1 MTTIYESEIEEI
13 ALDLLCDEN
22 GYEIRFGPDLAEG
35 TGRERDYNE
44 VVLSKRLRSA
54 IDRINPNI
62 PAGARDDAFKKVMRS
77 AALTV
82 IDNNEAFHH
91 LLVDGVDVKFS
102 VGDGKTRT
110 DKVWLVDFINPEN
123 NEFLA
128 VNQYTV
134 IENNNNKRPDIVIFI
149 NGLPLVVIEL
159 KNATD
164 ENADVS
170 AAFRQ
175 LQTYQQLIPSLFT
188 YNAFLIISDGWFAKA
203 GTLSSDY
210 PRFME
215 WKTADGETII
225 DSKTQ
230 PELELMIRG
239 LLNKKTLLD
248 CVRHFIVFE
257 HTREKTVKKIAAYH
271 QYYAVNK
278 AIASTLRAASM
289 ADFKSAIRAAEDPAL
304 YGLPNVTEQ
313 LKGDRR
319 AGVIWHTQGSGKS
332 LSMVFYTGKLVL
344 AEEMNN
350 PTIMV
355 LTDRNDLDQQLFETF
370 TNCQGLLR
378 QTPTQAANRDELK
391 KLLAVAS
398 GGIVF
403 TTIQKFL
410 PDEKGATYPLLTD
423 RRNVVV
429 IADEAH
435 RSQYDFID
443 GFAKHM
449 RDALPNASFIGFTG
463 TPIEKEDKNTQ
474 AVFGN
479 HIDVYDIQQAVEDGA
494 TVRIYYESRLA
505 KISLSEADQKIL
517 DQRVEEVTE
526 DDELTERQ
534 KRFAKWTGKE
544 AVVGSK
550 SRIKQVAAD
559 LVTHFEQRTSAA
571 EGKGMIVCMSRRICV
586 ELHKEIIALRPHW
599 YNSED
604 DKGAIK
610 VVMTGS
616 ASDPLDWQ
624 EHIRN
629 KPRRKSIGDRLKD
642 PNDSLKL
649 IIVRDMFLTGFDA
662 PCLHTMY
669 IDKPMNGHTLMQAI
683 ARVNRVFGDKE
694 GGLIVDYIGIAQD
707 LKNALAIYAAQ
718 KGRGEIKH
726 DQEEAVAKMLEV
738 HEVVADM
745 FYPSP
750 SGTQYPS
757 GASGRGEVRGF
768 DYHKYFTLEPREK
781 LNFILDAANY
791 IADAPGGVPAA
802 VDGGSSRNGKERF
815 KENVVRLQK
824 LFALSVPHP
833 KAFEIRDDLAFFQAI
848 KARFNKFD
856 DQTKKRTNE
865 EIETAIRQI
874 INDAIISEDVIDVFD
889 AAGIRKPDIA
899 ILSDEFLAEIQSMER
914 KNLALELLKRLLNDE
929 IKTRSNFNLV
939 QGRKFSEMLAEA
951 VKRYQ
956 SGLIDSAKI
965 IEELIKLAKDIREAD
980 QRGEKMNLRVDEL
993 AFYDALA
1000 DNPTAESVL
1009 GDVTLKQ
1016 IAHELVDSVRKNT
1029 SIDWQLKE
1037 SVQAKLRV
1045 MVKRILRKYKYPP
1058 DDPTTGEYT
1067 VSVTKVLDQAEMLA
1081 DFWTK
1086 E

>member
-1 MTTIYESEIEEI
+1 MAKLYESEIEQI
-13 ALDLLCDEN
+13 TLDLLHDEN
-22 GYEIRFGPDLAEG
+22 GYDVRFGPDLAEG
-35 TGRERDYNE
+35 AGKERDYNE
-44 VVLSKRLRSA
+44 VILSARLRSA
-54 IDRINPNI
+54 INRINPNI

-82 IDNNEAFHH
+82 IDNNEAFHR

-110 DKVWLVDFINPEN
+110 DKVWLVDFTNPDN

-128 VNQYTV
+128 VNQFTV
-134 IENNNNKRPDIVIFI
+134 IENNTNKRPDIVIFI

-175 LQTYQQLIPSLFT
+175 LQTYQHVIPSLFT
-188 YNAFLIISDGWFAKA
+188 YNTFLVISDGWFAKV
-203 GTLSSDY
+203 GTISSDY

-215 WKTADGETII
+215 WKTADSKTIV

-230 PELELMIRG
+230 PELEPLIKG
-239 LLNKKTLLD
+239 LFNKKTLLD
-248 CVRHFIVFE
+248 VIRHFIVFE
-257 HTREKTVKKIAAYH
+257 KTREKTVKKIAAYH

-278 AIASTLRAASM
+278 AILSTLRASA
-289 ADFKSAIRAAEDPAL
+289 ANDKSVREDPAE
-304 YGLPNVTEQ
+304 YGLPSVEEQ
-313 LKGDRR
+313 PIGDKR

-344 AEEMNN
+344 AEAMNN
-350 PTIMV
+350 PTIVV
-355 LTDRNDLDQQLFETF
+355 LTDRNDLDGQLFETF
-370 TNCQGLLR
+370 LSCQGLLR
-378 QTPTQAANRDELK
+378 QTPVQASSRNELK
-391 KLLAVAS
+391 KLLSVAS

-410 PDEKGATYPLLTD
+410 PEEKGAEFPMLTD
-423 RRNVVV
+423 RRNVIV

-449 RDALPNASFIGFTG
+449 RDAIPNATFIGFTG
-463 TPIEKEDKNTQ
+463 TPIEKEDANTQ

-479 HIDVYDIQQAVEDGA
+479 HIDIYDIQQAVEDGA

-505 KISLSEADQKIL
+505 KIQLSKEDQETL

-526 DDELTERQ
+526 DDELTDRQ
-534 KRFAKWTGKE
+534 KRFAKWASKE

-550 SRIKQVAAD
+550 DRLKQVATD
-559 LVTHFEQRTSAA
+559 IVNHFEARISAA
-571 EGKGMIVCMSRRICV
+571 DGKGMIVCMSRRICV
-586 ELHKEIIALRPHW
+586 DLYKEIIKIRPEWHGA
-599 YNSED
+599 ED
-604 DKGAIK
+604 NEGAIK
-610 VVMTGS
+610 VIMTGS

-624 EHIRN
+624 EHIRT
-629 KPRRKSIGDRLKD
+629 KSRRKFIGDRLRDPKD
-642 PNDSLKL
+642 PLKL
-649 IIVRDMFLTGFDA
+649 IIVRDMFLTGYDA
-662 PCLHTMY
+662 PPLHTMY
-669 IDKPMNGHTLMQAI
+669 VDKPMSGHNLMQAI

-707 LKNALAIYAAQ
+707 LKNALAVYTAQ

-726 DQEEAVAKMLEV
+726 DQEEAVAKMLEIYEIIL
-738 HEVVADM
+738 HMLRD
-745 FYPSP
+745 
-750 SGTQYPS
+750 
-757 GASGRGEVRGF
+757 F
-768 DYHKYFTLEPREK
+768 DYRKYFTLQPRDK
-781 LNFILDAANY
+781 LSFILDAANY
-791 IADAPGGVPAA
+791 IAGLTEEK
-802 VDGGSSRNGKERF
+802 DGQVVQNGKERF
-815 KENVVRLQK
+815 KDYVVRLQK
-824 LFALSVPHP
+824 AFALSVPNP

-874 INDAIISEDVIDVFD
+874 VNDAIISSEVVDVFD
-889 AAGIRKPDIA
+889 AAGIRKPDIS
-899 ILSDEFLAEIQSMER
+899 ILSDEFLAEIQNMER
-914 KNLALELLKRLLNDE
+914 KNLALELLKRLLEDE
-929 IKTRSNFNLV
+929 IKTRSNYNLV
-939 QGRKFSEMLAEA
+939 QSRKFSEMLAEA
-951 VKRYQ
+951 VRRYQ
-956 SGLIDSAKI
+956 NGLIDSAKI
-965 IEELIKLAKDIREAD
+965 IEELIQLAKDIREAD
-980 QRGEKMNLRVDEL
+980 KRGEKLNLRVDEL

-1000 DNPTAESVL
+1000 DNPTAEAVL

-1016 IAHELVDSVRKNT
+1016 IAHELVDNVRRNAT
-1029 SIDWQLKE
+1029 IDWQLKE

-1058 DDPTTGEYT
+1058 DDPSTGEYT
-1067 VSVTKVLDQAEMLA
+1067 ESVTKVLHQAELLA

-1086 E
+1086 DE